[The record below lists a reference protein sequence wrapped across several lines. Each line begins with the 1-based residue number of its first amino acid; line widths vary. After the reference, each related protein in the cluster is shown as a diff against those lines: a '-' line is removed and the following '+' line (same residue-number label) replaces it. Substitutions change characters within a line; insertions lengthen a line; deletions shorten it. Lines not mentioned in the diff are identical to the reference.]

1 MPATLRLAE
10 RMGGNKDLA
19 SLQRELDSLRAYR
32 DTLHDTMKGLVE
44 HSQARLKPADVPEL
58 VASLKCDSA
67 TADKRRLTN
76 EHSTVQEFAY
86 ELEAAR
92 AEAARQL
99 ERAEKAEARAQG
111 NASAKD
117 DAASVVVQLLRRA
130 EEQRDTALRELNEH
144 RVARRAADRAAK
156 AFEAEAAALEAALM
170 RSVAR
175 SEQRQLEAVDE
186 ALALADAAAGRAA
199 HLEKACHALEQ
210 AASEAHAATAAMHAQ
225 CMRAEVSSETE
236 VAAEAALSA
245 AHEQAQKDR
254 RLAEQRDGWQAE
266 AARAAIERTHLR
278 EEIKLLEQQLQLLQ
292 QVEPPPPPQQQQ
304 PREPGPSRS
313 RFARYVDS
321 LNECKASKEASPRDA
336 ARHAAALMDRDARDL
351 VRDLV
356 LTAAGGCTA
365 PVSLRSPSR
374 PDSEVNGVMRSARE
388 RGGPLLQSGP
398 PRPREDRGARGT
410 V

>member
-58 VASLKCDSA
+58 VASLKCVA
-67 TADKRRLTN
+67 AALTN

-186 ALALADAAAGRAA
+186 ALALADAAAARVAQ
-199 HLEKACHALEQ
+199 LEKACHALEQ

-225 CMRAEVSSETE
+225 RMHAERSVSRSAQLETE
-236 VAAEAALSA
+236 VVAEAALSA
-245 AHEQAQKDR
+245 AYEQAQRDR
-254 RLAEQRDGWQAE
+254 RLAEQLRGQRDGWQAE
-266 AARAAIERTHLR
+266 AGRAAIERTHLR

-292 QVEPPPPPQQQQ
+292 QLSPPPPPQPQ
-304 PREPGPSRS
+304 PRDPGPSKS
-313 RFARYVDS
+313 RFARYVDP
-321 LNECKASKEASPRDA
+321 LNEYKASEEASPRDA
-336 ARHAAALMDRDARDL
+336 ARHAAALMDRGARDS
-351 VRDLV
+351 V

-388 RGGPLLQSGP
+388 RGGPLLQS
-398 PRPREDRGARGT
+398 RPRCR
-410 V
+410 

>member
-58 VASLKCDSA
+58 VASLKCVA
-67 TADKRRLTN
+67 AALTN

-186 ALALADAAAGRAA
+186 ALALADAAAARVAQ
-199 HLEKACHALEQ
+199 LEKACHALEQ

-225 CMRAEVSSETE
+225 RMHAERSVSRSAQLETE
-236 VAAEAALSA
+236 VVAEAALSA
-245 AHEQAQKDR
+245 AYEQAQRDR
-254 RLAEQRDGWQAE
+254 RLAEQLRGQRDGWQAE
-266 AARAAIERTHLR
+266 AGRAAIERTHLR

-292 QVEPPPPPQQQQ
+292 PPPQPQ
-304 PREPGPSRS
+304 PRDPGPSKS
-313 RFARYVDS
+313 RFARYVDT
-321 LNECKASKEASPRDA
+321 LNEYKASEEASPRDA
-336 ARHAAALMDRDARDL
+336 ARHAAALMDRGARDS
-351 VRDLV
+351 V

-388 RGGPLLQSGP
+388 RGGPLLQS
-398 PRPREDRGARGT
+398 RPRCR
-410 V
+410 

>member
-1 MPATLRLAE
+1 MPASLRLAE
-10 RMGGNKDLA
+10 RLGGNKDLA

-58 VASLKCDSA
+58 VASLKCVA
-67 TADKRRLTN
+67 AALTN
-76 EHSTVQEFAY
+76 EHSAAVQEFAY

-92 AEAARQL
+92 AEAARQQ

-117 DAASVVVQLLRRA
+117 DAASVVAQLLRRA
-130 EEQRDTALRELNEH
+130 EEQRDTALRELNEQ

-156 AFEAEAAALEAALM
+156 AFEAEAAALEAALT
-170 RSVAR
+170 RSAAR
-175 SEQRQLEAVDE
+175 SEQRTVEAVDK

-254 RLAEQRDGWQAE
+254 RLAGQQRDGWQAE

-292 QVEPPPPPQQQQ
+292 QVEPPPPPPQQQQ

-336 ARHAAALMDRDARDL
+336 ARHAAALMDRGARDL

-410 V
+410 VI

>member
-58 VASLKCDSA
+58 VASLKCVA
-67 TADKRRLTN
+67 AALTN

-186 ALALADAAAGRAA
+186 ALALADAAAN
-199 HLEKACHALEQ
+199 HLQRMVHDHL
-210 AASEAHAATAAMHAQ
+210 AMNQLLHWQ
-225 CMRAEVSSETE
+225 FTE
-236 VAAEAALSA
+236 
-245 AHEQAQKDR
+245 
-254 RLAEQRDGWQAE
+254 RLAWYSDSRL
-266 AARAAIERTHLR
+266 AA
-278 EEIKLLEQQLQLLQ
+278 
-292 QVEPPPPPQQQQ
+292 
-304 PREPGPSRS
+304 
-313 RFARYVDS
+313 
-321 LNECKASKEASPRDA
+321 
-336 ARHAAALMDRDARDL
+336 
-351 VRDLV
+351 
-356 LTAAGGCTA
+356 
-365 PVSLRSPSR
+365 
-374 PDSEVNGVMRSARE
+374 
-388 RGGPLLQSGP
+388 
-398 PRPREDRGARGT
+398 
-410 V
+410 

>member
-1 MPATLRLAE
+1 MPALLRLAE
-10 RMGGNKDLA
+10 RLGGNKDLA

-58 VASLKCDSA
+58 VASLKCVA
-67 TADKRRLTN
+67 AALTN
-76 EHSTVQEFAY
+76 EHSAAVQEFAY

-92 AEAARQL
+92 AEAARQQ

-117 DAASVVVQLLRRA
+117 DAASVVAQLLRRA
-130 EEQRDTALRELNEH
+130 EEQRDIALRELNEQ

-170 RSVAR
+170 RSAAR
-175 SEQRQLEAVDE
+175 SEQRQLEAVDK

-292 QVEPPPPPQQQQ
+292 QVEPPPLPQQQQ

-321 LNECKASKEASPRDA
+321 LNECKASEEASPRDA
-336 ARHAAALMDRDARDL
+336 ARHAAALMDRGARDL

-398 PRPREDRGARGT
+398 PRPR
-410 V
+410 